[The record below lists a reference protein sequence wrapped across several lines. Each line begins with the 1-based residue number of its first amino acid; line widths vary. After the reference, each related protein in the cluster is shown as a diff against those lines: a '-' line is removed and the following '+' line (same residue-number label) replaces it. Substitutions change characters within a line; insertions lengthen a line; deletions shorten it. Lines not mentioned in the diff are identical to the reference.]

1 MIIQILQLI
10 FGQIEVIEQSHLRPL
25 ASTESIRVTKFF
37 KFLFALFCIYASLV
51 HIMN

>member
-1 MIIQILQLI
+1 MIIQIVQFI

-25 ASTESIRVTKFF
+25 ASTESKFF